1 MTTFALKDV
10 KPNPF
15 RRTEK
20 YPLIPGKVEF
30 LKTSIENTDFW
41 ENIVGREVDG
51 ELEIAYGHHRLA
63 ALKDLFPGT
72 QKFDWRIKKLSDA
85 KMIQIMAAE
94 NDDAYSCDPRALIE
108 SVRATVQAYAAGKIT
123 EKEMPAHGKD
133 TPNSSLRYAPS
144 FVMGQVPPSGA
155 EGRSYSAVSLGKF
168 LGLTKGNKRDGEQA
182 ATRLLT
188 VLNALELNEL
198 GFLSDSILANCST
211 INSLEASMRQK
222 DPLDVDVRSAIE
234 KRDIK
239 RAMEATKARQKEE
252 AAREKEK
259 VEKARAA
266 AEVKIEHKAEIEEEL
281 RLKAEA
287 AEKAAA
293 EKERLEKEARATAK
307 KKRDEDLQR
316 AVQEAK
322 RVADKYREIAE
333 VAEAK
338 RKKAE
343 AATKAEEAKAL
354 AAAEEKRKKKEAEDN
369 KRLLEERAATLLRQK
384 EETAKEKEK
393 REAERKVRIRKLMG
407 GIAKAG
413 YEILHQ
419 KLSPERGGSNEL
431 RAELK
436 EAFGRIKDWL
446 VEVEKEETR

>member
-72 QKFDWRIKKLSDA
+72 QKFDWRVKKLSDA

-108 SVRATVQAYAAGKIT
+108 SVRATVQAYAKGLIT
-123 EKEMPAHGKD
+123 PAEMPAPEGKIND
-133 TPNSSLRYAPS
+133 SLLRHAPS
-144 FVMGQVPPSGA
+144 FVAGTCLPDAGKHPYTA
-155 EGRSYSAVSLGKF
+155 ITLGRF
-168 LGLTKGNKRDGEQA
+168 LGLTKKGGGGEQA

-198 GFLSDSILANCST
+198 GLLSDSILANCST

-239 RAMEATKARQKEE
+239 RAMDARKVREKEE
-252 AAREKEK
+252 A
-259 VEKARAA
+259 EKARVRQ
-266 AEVKIEHKAEIEEEL
+266 EQERQKQ
-281 RLKAEA
+281 AEA
-287 AEKAAA
+287 KKAAVEANRLVALEAAQEAAQKKA
-293 EKERLEKEARATAK
+293 EKEAALQEKEAERAKAEAK
-307 KKRDEDLQR
+307 KKRDE
-316 AVQEAK
+316 AFQEAARAAK
-322 RVADKYREIAE
+322 KVADAAREKADEAEKKRAKAEADRVAAEEAAEEAEIAARK
-333 VAEAK
+333 AEKENERKKKAAEDMERSKEKGYNEK
-338 RKKAE
+338 RDQEKNKEKKAE
-343 AATKAEEAKAL
+343 RIQGLQVYIVKTGYKTLSVPMHPDNGGTKESFVELGEAQAILLKL
-354 AAAEEKRKKKEAEDN
+354 IKE
-369 KRLLEERAATLLRQK
+369 
-384 EETAKEKEK
+384 
-393 REAERKVRIRKLMG
+393 
-407 GIAKAG
+407 
-413 YEILHQ
+413 
-419 KLSPERGGSNEL
+419 SN
-431 RAELK
+431 
-436 EAFGRIKDWL
+436 
-446 VEVEKEETR
+446 